1 MGEQILKISLRL
13 DRSVLGPEISAPE
26 PSDTQDSEKSAAEP
40 SKMAASFKMLSRG
53 LSTSSALNQLV
64 KTPTQVFG
72 TEGRYAA
79 ATKQK
84 SLEAVEKDLKT
95 MSDVIGKDARF
106 AQFMA
111 DPSVKKNIKAEGV
124 AGACDKMKMNALT
137 KNLFVAMAE
146 NGRHGLVGPVIASFN
161 TIMAAH
167 RGEIICDVT
176 TAKELNAAM
185 KKEVEATIALFLKK
199 GQKSLISY
207 NVKPEIMGGMVV
219 SIGDRFVDMST
230 ASKVKKYTEII
241 QAAA

>member
-1 MGEQILKISLRL
+1 M
-13 DRSVLGPEISAPE
+13 
-26 PSDTQDSEKSAAEP
+26 
-40 SKMAASFKMLSRG
+40 
-53 LSTSSALNQLV
+53 STSSALNQLV

-79 ATKQK
+79 ALYSAATKQK

-95 MSDVIGKDARF
+95 MNDVIGKDARF

-167 RGEIICDVT
+167 RGEVIYDVT
-176 TAKELNAAM
+176 TAKAR
-185 KKEVEATIALFLKK
+185 I
-199 GQKSLISY
+199 
-207 NVKPEIMGGMVV
+207 
-219 SIGDRFVDMST
+219 
-230 ASKVKKYTEII
+230 
-241 QAAA
+241 